1 MTDVFAKALLKQFV
15 INKHFETTCNIHSID
30 FSLYTVLSYNIFEGY
45 KDDMNTCFN

>member
-15 INKHFETTCNIHSID
+15 INKHFETKCNI
-30 FSLYTVLSYNIFEGY
+30 SLYTVLSYNIFEGY

>member
-30 FSLYTVLSYNIFEGY
+30 YFN
-45 KDDMNTCFN
+45 KCFVVHCTIL